1 MHSLTDLPEAPEPSG
16 GRGGHRG
23 HRLAGSV
30 VALPFHVVGAAIRV
44 AYRSGR
50 VAGTVSVRATAVAGR
65 RLGVVGVAALAVGV
79 IIGLLFAPVPGRQL
93 RQRLATLIAG
103 ARPVPDDH
111 VRQAV
116 VASLGASPR
125 TWQLPEPDVA
135 VAGGVVTLTGEVPSE
150 TARVEMEVVAAGT
163 PGVQGVVNHLVTS

>member
-1 MHSLTDLPEAPEPSG
+1 MHSLTDLPEPVLTA
-16 GRGGHRG
+16 GGHSAHRVR
-23 HRLAGSV
+23 RLARAV
-30 VALPFHVVGAAIRV
+30 VGVPFHAVRSAIRV

-50 VAGTVSVRATAVAGR
+50 VAGAVSVRATAVASR
-65 RLGVVGVAALAVGV
+65 RLGVVGVAALLVGV
-79 IIGLLFAPVPGRQL
+79 VIGLLVAPVPGRQL

-116 VASLGASPR
+116 VAALGASPR
-125 TWQLPEPDVA
+125 TWQLPEPEVT